1 MRSPLR
7 ISIYLGLAA
16 VFAAVASVQFG
27 AQVAQSGRNQ
37 DPLLETLNG
46 EFIAQYQAAL
56 ADSLAQVGPV
66 IFEEGNDCILIRKG
80 ERTRVEVK
88 PVEYH
93 ELKAVAHIPLALYV
107 MLSFPHEESLS
118 ATRIE
123 RLRHYR
129 ELMAEARRTLPS
141 RHFTPDQ
148 LDRQQKIFTAS
159 FKFLDG
165 VLAAGRVDREALS
178 SFAREIA
185 PLLLANVRDAA
196 AVELERLYAAAAAWR
211 KELSPAEWNA
221 LHVVMIGPHMPR
233 EREISMQFF
242 ERLFHERTEGQR
254 VIYAEAL
261 WKEQDAF
268 NLLATHIVDEA
279 AGQAFFGDPMR
290 MHRDLLSDAA
300 TAYLDAHPLNP

>member
-7 ISIYLGLAA
+7 IFVHLGLAA
-16 VFAAVASVQFG
+16 AFAAVVSVRLG
-27 AQVAQSGRNQ
+27 AQVTQSGRTQ
-37 DPLLETLNG
+37 DLLLETLNG
-46 EFIAQYQAAL
+46 EFIAQYQAAQ
-56 ADSLAQVGPV
+56 AESLAQVGPV
-66 IFEEGNDCILIRKG
+66 ILEEGNDCILIRKG
-80 ERTRVEVK
+80 ERARVEVK

-93 ELKAVAHIPLALYV
+93 ELKTVAHIPLALYV
-107 MLSFPHEESLS
+107 MLSFPREESLS
-118 ATRIE
+118 ATRTE

-129 ELMAEARRTLPS
+129 ELMIDARRTLPS
-141 RHFTPDQ
+141 RHFTPEQ
-148 LDRQQKIFTAS
+148 IERQHKIFTAS
-159 FKFLDG
+159 LELLEG
-165 VLAAGRVDREALS
+165 VLSAGRVDRESLS
-178 SFAREIA
+178 CFARDVS

-221 LHVVMIGPHMPR
+221 LHVIMIGPHMPR

-242 ERLFHERTEGQR
+242 ERLLDEPTEGRR

-261 WKEQDAF
+261 WKEKDAL

-300 TAYLDAHPLNP
+300 TAYLDAHPLAP